1 MTIPRIGD
9 KIVRVRNSVPQES
22 MEQIIPNNEIA
33 EDNVFPQE
41 GELSEFEDASLDDM
55 FDEEPQSFEHDEQV
69 SQLEQNEEPQA
80 EQTPAPYINS
90 RHPEDNY
97 SIEKFT
103 QDYMEKLHSDVLPLL
118 NQYEPERKQSLLIAI
133 LVGTLLVVVGLILL
147 FFTEVDGRAAGLMFG
162 LAGLSWFLIK
172 KNLEKKVKKKVMPV
186 LMKAVP
192 DFYWQ
197 IEPPIP
203 EDDITD
209 SKIFPY
215 AKEASKS
222 FDDSFLGKYR
232 GVEISIAECNYV
244 AGKRNVFTGAIIRLQ
259 MNKDFA
265 GTTVI
270 RPKKEVEVKDVNDLK
285 KLKYQKVE
293 LEDIEFNKIY
303 NVYSTDQVEARYLL
317 TTAFMERF
325 QNINLAFDSKVA
337 FCSFSGKYVYIAPYC
352 KKDLFSI
359 CSLVKN
365 VADEQQFVKLFNELT
380 SILALVDHFKL
391 DKQLGL

>member
-22 MEQIIPNNEIA
+22 MEQIIPNNEVSPESDA
-33 EDNVFPQE
+33 VFEDAD
-41 GELSEFEDASLDDM
+41 LSEFEDASLDDM
-55 FDEEPQSFEHDEQV
+55 FGD
-69 SQLEQNEEPQA
+69 EPQA
-80 EQTPAPYINS
+80 QEQTEQVAETEPTPAPVINN
-90 RHPEDNY
+90 RHPEDSY

-103 QDYMEKLHSDVLPLL
+103 QDYMEKLHGEVLPLL
-118 NQYEPERKQSLLIAI
+118 AQYEPERKQSLILAI
-133 LVGTLLVVVGLILL
+133 LVCGLFVITATLIL
-147 FFTEVDGRAAGLMFG
+147 FAGFENNGNIAIGLYS
-162 LAGLSWFLIK
+162 LAGFTWFIIK
-172 KNLEKKVKKKVMPV
+172 KTLEKKVKKKVMPV
-186 LMKAVP
+186 LMKAIP

-203 EDDITD
+203 EEDITD
-209 SKIFPY
+209 SKIFSH
-215 AKEASKS
+215 AKEAAKR

-232 GVEISIAECNYV
+232 GVDIAVAECNYV
-244 AGKRNVFTGAIIRLQ
+244 AGKLNIFNGAVIRLQ

-293 LEDIEFNKIY
+293 LEDIEFNKTY

-317 TTAFMERF
+317 TTAFVERF
-325 QNINLAFDSKVA
+325 QNINMAFDSKVA
-337 FCSFSGKYVYIAPYC
+337 FCAFSGKYVYIAPYC
-352 KKDLFSI
+352 KKDLFSV
-359 CSLVKN
+359 CSLMKN

-391 DKQLGL
+391 DKKLGL